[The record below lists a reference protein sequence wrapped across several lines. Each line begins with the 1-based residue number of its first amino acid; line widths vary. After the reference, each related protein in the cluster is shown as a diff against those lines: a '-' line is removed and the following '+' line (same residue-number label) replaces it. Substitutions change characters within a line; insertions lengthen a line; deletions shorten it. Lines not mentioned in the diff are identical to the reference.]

1 MKTLRNLQ
9 DEQGHIMSGIEHP
22 RLGNVVGLFEEVGEL
37 AQEVMEIEMY
47 GENRKNE
54 LADECADVL
63 VGLISLCNSY
73 DIDLEG
79 AYEKKILKIKD
90 KIPDWRE
97 KYGDNLKKMRGKM
110 D

>member
-1 MKTLRNLQ
+1 MKTLRGLQ
-9 DEQGHIMSGIEHP
+9 GEQKRIMSDVEHP

-47 GENRKNE
+47 GENRKDK
-54 LADECADVL
+54 LADECADTL

-73 DIDLEG
+73 DIDLED
-79 AYEKKILKIKD
+79 AYQEKILKIKE
-90 KIPDWRE
+90 KIPEWRE
-97 KYGDNLKKMRGKM
+97 KYGDNLKKMRGKI